1 MNDTRP
7 ARRPSPSRQSPQRRR
22 RRRRSKN
29 ARFQRF
35 LLIHQ
40 IILVLVALAIGYFIG
55 TRAGAAAP
63 DPDPT
68 GAPPVS
74 QTQPPETT
82 APAAPGDT
90 TAPKILGVNKMSL
103 FVGGTVAYRS
113 GILVTDD
120 TDPAPKLTVDSF
132 QVNLSA
138 PGEYPVFYTATD
150 SAGNVTTVQTTITV
164 SEAPESYVDEAL
176 INETADKLLDKILT
190 EGQTPEEQVNAIY
203 DWIESHCYYIA
214 NFDKTDYMQAAYL
227 MMTNNRGD
235 CFGFYALS
243 RVLFDRMGLPNLTVT
258 RLPNEVRTTNHWW
271 NMVSLDNGQTWYHFD
286 ATPHLTEDART
297 CLVTDAY
304 LEAFNQQNPNYY
316 FYDHASF
323 PKTPAE

>member
-29 ARFQRF
+29 AQFQRF

-138 PGEYPVFYTATD
+138 PGE
-150 SAGNVTTVQTTITV
+150 
-164 SEAPESYVDEAL
+164 
-176 INETADKLLDKILT
+176 
-190 EGQTPEEQVNAIY
+190 
-203 DWIESHCYYIA
+203 
-214 NFDKTDYMQAAYL
+214 
-227 MMTNNRGD
+227 
-235 CFGFYALS
+235 
-243 RVLFDRMGLPNLTVT
+243 
-258 RLPNEVRTTNHWW
+258 
-271 NMVSLDNGQTWYHFD
+271 
-286 ATPHLTEDART
+286 
-297 CLVTDAY
+297 
-304 LEAFNQQNPNYY
+304 
-316 FYDHASF
+316 
-323 PKTPAE
+323 